1 MFAPG
6 TYHGYLQSAVTTE
19 AKTGNLQIALV
30 FAVRN
35 QWNGSEWE
43 DVNEEERRVY
53 LSLTDAASPYTEK
66 KLAALGFNGDFMD
79 PQFDDAVANE
89 GVDLKCTAS
98 TYNGKATEK
107 WELAGWGGV
116 IEPAAES
123 KVKRLNARWNAGASA
138 AQSPTKSSPAP
149 AKTAAPSK
157 ETPPPPPPATA
168 TRDSVWEKLCALWSE
183 TKSEDELLEI
193 WQKAIAEQ
201 GKPEAEFTAE
211 DWAAVQEAV
220 KIPF

>member
-35 QWNGSEWE
+35 QWIGGEWE
-43 DVNEEERRVY
+43 DVNEEERCVY

-107 WELAGWGGV
+107 WELAGCKSLICKSQRNLPAQPPSRPRNDDNFFLIQIISFLSSHRHPRGGGD
-116 IEPAAES
+116 PG
-123 KVKRLNARWNAGASA
+123 RLMFFKNRTHSGSR
-138 AQSPTKSSPAP
+138 
-149 AKTAAPSK
+149 
-157 ETPPPPPPATA
+157 PPP
-168 TRDSVWEKLCALWSE
+168 
-183 TKSEDELLEI
+183 
-193 WQKAIAEQ
+193 
-201 GKPEAEFTAE
+201 G
-211 DWAAVQEAV
+211 
-220 KIPF
+220 